1 MSIPFE
7 VRQESNISNY
17 NLNINNK
24 LTSNNNNPQEIKKLH
39 QIDDIRNHIVKEIY
53 FFKDDILKEM
63 NEING
68 KLIIKFAD
76 TFKEINQNFS
86 KNEKKFEDMNNKI
99 DEVKKKYEIY
109 DKYEERINELYKYK
123 LNNEKEMNS
132 HKFILN
138 AIKNEIKE
146 GFQEY
151 DYILKKFRSTQE
163 IVGEKKKFQ
172 TYPEL
177 IRFLFQNMNELNN
190 FQKKN
195 NLDFRGYKEKL
206 DATISTFRQQINV
219 ITDAMR
225 TFTINSIKD
234 SEERIKGIL
243 KNYDER
249 IVGIRC
255 ESNVNAEHIKKEC
268 EKLFNENIKAIKDEF
283 YNKIKID
290 FININEL
297 FQNSKNQL
305 EEEISEYKNDFISL
319 KNDFQII
326 KSNEDKFIE
335 KINEQV
341 HPIQNE
347 NNKKN
352 TTNDNNNNKNNNI
365 NNNKNTYNNIT
376 NNNIN
381 NNKNNIKI
389 NNNYTNI
396 KNYISNNKNNN
407 SNNNNIINSETK
419 ENFIKEEKSETE
431 RNYLNSNK
439 PLNNISHFIESFHN
453 LSKTIKNKTKKNSFF
468 NFSNNNLKSININK
482 NKEIKE
488 EENGKEQIEIIKSN
502 DRYNLGKSKNEHSRE
517 NVKKIASLKNS
528 FFKKENINNNIN
540 NTIYRIRKINKH
552 NSIKEIKNYFS
563 DIKDNNIKVDLT
575 SKSTKNLFDLKDKPF
590 PILNDSKKGETK
602 NKSRDLKFSAKIKE
616 EKKNNTSFYF
626 HRNSIKS
633 MTKRIMSTKNRI
645 IQNNIDKDNHSL
657 NLNNT
662 FPIKKCNSM
671 DELKLNSKINI
682 YDVTYIPYKDYDRNK
697 ILEEKKKKSSK
708 NLEENNIYKKIV
720 NNNNKKGYN
729 YINSKGEI
737 SNVIEMPPPKDV
749 IFKRIYKID

>member
-24 LTSNNNNPQEIKKLH
+24 LASNNNNPLEINKFY

-63 NEING
+63 NEINE

-86 KNEKKFEDMNNKI
+86 KKEKKFEDMNNKI

-177 IRFLFQNMNELNN
+177 IRFLFQNMNESNN

-234 SEERIKGIL
+234 SEERIKGVL

-297 FQNSKNQL
+297 FQNSKNRL

-341 HPIQNE
+341 HPMQNE
-347 NNKKN
+347 NIKKN

-365 NNNKNTYNNIT
+365 NNNKNNNNIT

-439 PLNNISHFIESFHN
+439 PLNNISNFIESFHN

-488 EENGKEQIEIIKSN
+488 EENGKEQIDIIKSN

-517 NVKKIASLKNS
+517 NAKKIASLKNS
-528 FFKKENINNNIN
+528 FIKKENINNNIN
-540 NTIYRIRKINKH
+540 NTIYRIRKINKR
-552 NSIKEIKNYFS
+552 NSIKDIKNYFS
-563 DIKDNNIKVDLT
+563 DIKDKNIKVDLT

-590 PILNDSKKGETK
+590 PPLNDSKKGETK

-662 FPIKKCNSM
+662 FPRKKCNSM

-697 ILEEKKKKSSK
+697 ILEEEKKKSSK

-720 NNNNKKGYN
+720 NNNNKKEYD

-749 IFKRIYKID
+749 IYKSIYKID

>member
-24 LTSNNNNPQEIKKLH
+24 LTSNNNNPQEINKFY

-234 SEERIKGIL
+234 SEERIKGVL

-365 NNNKNTYNNIT
+365 NNNKNNNNIT

-381 NNKNNIKI
+381 NNKNNIKN

-439 PLNNISHFIESFHN
+439 PLNNISNFIESFHN

-482 NKEIKE
+482 NKEIKV
-488 EENGKEQIEIIKSN
+488 EENGKEQIDIIKSN
-502 DRYNLGKSKNEHSRE
+502 DRYNLGKSKNEQSRE

-552 NSIKEIKNYFS
+552 NSIKDIKNYFS
-563 DIKDNNIKVDLT
+563 DIKDNNIKMDLT

-590 PILNDSKKGETK
+590 PPLNDSKKGETK

-662 FPIKKCNSM
+662 FSRKKCNSM
-671 DELKLNSKINI
+671 DELRLNSKINI

-697 ILEEKKKKSSK
+697 ILEEERKKSSK

-720 NNNNKKGYN
+720 NNNNKKEYN

-749 IFKRIYKID
+749 IFKSIYKID

>member
-365 NNNKNTYNNIT
+365 NNNKNNNNIT

-407 SNNNNIINSETK
+407 SNNNNINSETK

-439 PLNNISHFIESFHN
+439 PLNNISNFIESFHN

>member
-24 LTSNNNNPQEIKKLH
+24 LTSNNNNSQEINKFY

-234 SEERIKGIL
+234 SEERIKGVL

-319 KNDFQII
+319 KKDFQII

-365 NNNKNTYNNIT
+365 NNNKNNNNIT

-407 SNNNNIINSETK
+407 SNNNNINSETK

-439 PLNNISHFIESFHN
+439 PLNNISNFIESFHN

-488 EENGKEQIEIIKSN
+488 EENGKEQIDIIKSN
-502 DRYNLGKSKNEHSRE
+502 DRYNLGKSKNEQSRE
-517 NVKKIASLKNS
+517 NIKKIASLKNS

-540 NTIYRIRKINKH
+540 NTIYRIRKINKR
-552 NSIKEIKNYFS
+552 NSMKDIKNYFS

-662 FPIKKCNSM
+662 FPRKKCNSM
-671 DELKLNSKINI
+671 DELRLNRKINI

-697 ILEEKKKKSSK
+697 ILEEERKKSSK

-749 IFKRIYKID
+749 IFKSIYKID

>member
-24 LTSNNNNPQEIKKLH
+24 LTSNNNNPQEINKFY

-177 IRFLFQNMNELNN
+177 IRFLFQNMNESNN

-234 SEERIKGIL
+234 SEERIKGVL

-365 NNNKNTYNNIT
+365 NNNKNNNNIT
-376 NNNIN
+376 DDNVN

-407 SNNNNIINSETK
+407 SNNNNNINSETK
-419 ENFIKEEKSETE
+419 ENFIEEEKSETE

-439 PLNNISHFIESFHN
+439 PLNNISNFIESFHN

-482 NKEIKE
+482 NKEIKV
-488 EENGKEQIEIIKSN
+488 EENGKEQIDIIKSN
-502 DRYNLGKSKNEHSRE
+502 DRYNLGKSKNENTRE
-517 NVKKIASLKNS
+517 NAKKIASLKNS

-540 NTIYRIRKINKH
+540 NTIYRIRKINKR
-552 NSIKEIKNYFS
+552 NSMKDIKNYFS

-590 PILNDSKKGETK
+590 PILNDAKKGETK

-662 FPIKKCNSM
+662 FPRKKRNSM
-671 DELKLNSKINI
+671 DELRLNRKINI

-697 ILEEKKKKSSK
+697 ILEEERKKSSK

-720 NNNNKKGYN
+720 NNNNKKEYN

-749 IFKRIYKID
+749 IFKSIYKIDL

>member
-17 NLNINNK
+17 HLNINNK
-24 LTSNNNNPQEIKKLH
+24 LTSNNNNPQEINKFY
-39 QIDDIRNHIVKEIY
+39 QINDIRNHIVKEIY

-99 DEVKKKYEIY
+99 DEVMKKYEIY

-206 DATISTFRQQINV
+206 DETISTFRQQINV

-234 SEERIKGIL
+234 SEERIKGVL

-365 NNNKNTYNNIT
+365 NNNKNNNNIT

-439 PLNNISHFIESFHN
+439 PLNNISNFIESFHN

-488 EENGKEQIEIIKSN
+488 EENGKEQIDIIKSN
-502 DRYNLGKSKNEHSRE
+502 CRCNLGKSKNEHTRE
-517 NVKKIASLKNS
+517 NAKKIASLKNS

-552 NSIKEIKNYFS
+552 NSIKDIKNYFS
-563 DIKDNNIKVDLT
+563 DIKDNNIKMDLT

-662 FPIKKCNSM
+662 FPRKKRNSM
-671 DELKLNSKINI
+671 DELRLNRKINI

-697 ILEEKKKKSSK
+697 ILEEERKKSSK

-720 NNNNKKGYN
+720 NNNDKKEYN

-749 IFKRIYKID
+749 IFKSIYKID

>member
-24 LTSNNNNPQEIKKLH
+24 LTSNNNNPQEINKFY

-190 FQKKN
+190 KKKKN

-206 DATISTFRQQINV
+206 DDTISTFRQQINV

-234 SEERIKGIL
+234 SEERIKGVL

-249 IVGIRC
+249 IIGIRC

-297 FQNSKNQL
+297 FQNSKNRL

-352 TTNDNNNNKNNNI
+352 TTNDSNNNKNNNI
-365 NNNKNTYNNIT
+365 NNNKNNNNIT

-407 SNNNNIINSETK
+407 SNNNNINSETK

-439 PLNNISHFIESFHN
+439 PLNNISNFIESFHN

-540 NTIYRIRKINKH
+540 NKINRIRKINKR
-552 NSIKEIKNYFS
+552 NSMKDIKNYFS

-602 NKSRDLKFSAKIKE
+602 NKSRDLKFSARIKE

-662 FPIKKCNSM
+662 FPRKKCNSM
-671 DELKLNSKINI
+671 DELRLNSKINI

-697 ILEEKKKKSSK
+697 ILEEERKKSSK

-720 NNNNKKGYN
+720 NNNNKKEYD

-749 IFKRIYKID
+749 IFKSIYKID

>member
-7 VRQESNISNY
+7 VRQESNISNH

-24 LTSNNNNPQEIKKLH
+24 LTSNNNNPQEINKLH
-39 QIDDIRNHIVKEIY
+39 QIDDIRNHVVKEIY

-234 SEERIKGIL
+234 SEERIKGVL

-347 NNKKN
+347 NIKKN

-365 NNNKNTYNNIT
+365 NNNKNNNNIT

-389 NNNYTNI
+389 NNDYTNI

-407 SNNNNIINSETK
+407 SNNNNINSETK

-439 PLNNISHFIESFHN
+439 PLNNISNFIESFHN

-482 NKEIKE
+482 NKEIKV

-502 DRYNLGKSKNEHSRE
+502 DRYNLVKSKNEHSRE
-517 NVKKIASLKNS
+517 NAKKIASLKNS

-540 NTIYRIRKINKH
+540 NTIYRIRKINKR
-552 NSIKEIKNYFS
+552 NSTKDTKKYFF

-602 NKSRDLKFSAKIKE
+602 NKSRDLKFSARIKE

-662 FPIKKCNSM
+662 FPRKKCNSM

-682 YDVTYIPYKDYDRNK
+682 YDVTYMPYKDYDRNK
-697 ILEEKKKKSSK
+697 ILEEERKKSSK

-749 IFKRIYKID
+749 IFKSIYKIDL

>member
-24 LTSNNNNPQEIKKLH
+24 LTSNNNNPQEINKFY

-177 IRFLFQNMNELNN
+177 IRFLFQNMNESNN

-234 SEERIKGIL
+234 SEERIKGVL

-352 TTNDNNNNKNNNI
+352 NTNDNNNNKNNNI
-365 NNNKNTYNNIT
+365 NNNKNNNNIT

-407 SNNNNIINSETK
+407 SNNNNINSETK

-488 EENGKEQIEIIKSN
+488 EENGKEQIDIIKSN

-540 NTIYRIRKINKH
+540 NTIYRIRKINKR
-552 NSIKEIKNYFS
+552 NSMKDIKNYFS
-563 DIKDNNIKVDLT
+563 DIKDNNIKMDLT

-662 FPIKKCNSM
+662 FPRKKCNSM
-671 DELKLNSKINI
+671 DELRLNRKINI

-697 ILEEKKKKSSK
+697 ILEEEKKKSSK

-720 NNNNKKGYN
+720 NNNNKKEYN

-749 IFKRIYKID
+749 IFKSIYKID

>member
-24 LTSNNNNPQEIKKLH
+24 LTSNNNNPQEINKFY

-177 IRFLFQNMNELNN
+177 IRFLFQNMNESNN

-234 SEERIKGIL
+234 SEERIKGVL

-365 NNNKNTYNNIT
+365 NNNKNNNNIT
-376 NNNIN
+376 DDNVN

-488 EENGKEQIEIIKSN
+488 EENGKEQIDIIKSN
-502 DRYNLGKSKNEHSRE
+502 DRYNLVKSKNEHSRE
-517 NVKKIASLKNS
+517 NAKKIASLKNS

-540 NTIYRIRKINKH
+540 NTIYRIRKINKR
-552 NSIKEIKNYFS
+552 NSTKDTKKYFF

-602 NKSRDLKFSAKIKE
+602 NKSRDLKFSARIKE

-662 FPIKKCNSM
+662 FPRKKCNSM
-671 DELKLNSKINI
+671 DELRLNRKINI

-697 ILEEKKKKSSK
+697 ILEEEKKKSSK

-749 IFKRIYKID
+749 IYKSIYKID

>member
-24 LTSNNNNPQEIKKLH
+24 LTSNNNNPQEINKLH

-234 SEERIKGIL
+234 SEERIKGVL

-365 NNNKNTYNNIT
+365 NNNKNNNNIT

-439 PLNNISHFIESFHN
+439 PLNNISNFIESFHN

-482 NKEIKE
+482 NKEIKV

-502 DRYNLGKSKNEHSRE
+502 DRYNLGKSKNEHSIE

-540 NTIYRIRKINKH
+540 NKINRIRKINKR
-552 NSIKEIKNYFS
+552 NSIKDINNYFS

-590 PILNDSKKGETK
+590 PILNDAKKGETK

-645 IQNNIDKDNHSL
+645 IQNNIDKDNHCL

-662 FPIKKCNSM
+662 FPRKKCNSM
-671 DELKLNSKINI
+671 DELRLNRKINI

-697 ILEEKKKKSSK
+697 ILEEEKKKSSK

-720 NNNNKKGYN
+720 NNNNKKEYN

-749 IFKRIYKID
+749 IYKSIYKID